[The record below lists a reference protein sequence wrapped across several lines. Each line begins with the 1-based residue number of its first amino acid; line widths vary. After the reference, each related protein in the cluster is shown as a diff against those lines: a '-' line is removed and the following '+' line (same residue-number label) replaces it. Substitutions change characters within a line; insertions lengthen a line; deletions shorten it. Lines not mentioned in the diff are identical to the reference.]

1 MKVPIPILFSAM
13 LVSGVVMA
21 QDPTGAR
28 VDIEAVRGPVTV
40 VSVQPPLA
48 NADDYRDTVARLDGN
63 GDGVLVRSEVPVQ
76 HALASEFRLVD
87 TDRNGR
93 ITQAELSNWK

>member
-1 MKVPIPILFSAM
+1 MNRPTPFLFAAL
-13 LVSGVVMA
+13 LVSGAAMA
-21 QDPTGAR
+21 QNLTGAR
-28 VDIEAVRGPVTV
+28 VDLEAVRGPVTV

-48 NADDYRDTVARLDGN
+48 NADDYRATVAQLDGN
-63 GDGVLVRSEVPVQ
+63 GDGVVVRSEVPAT

>member
-1 MKVPIPILFSAM
+1 MKHALILILATASAAA
-13 LVSGVVMA
+13 SA
-21 QDPTGAR
+21 QNPTGAR
-28 VDIEAVRGPVTV
+28 VDFEAVRGPVTV

-48 NADDYRDTVARLDGN
+48 NADDYRDSVARLDSN
-63 GDGVLVRSEVPVQ
+63 GDGVVTRHEVPLD